1 MSENL
6 FQTFQN
12 AINLIEDHLLDPNLF
27 ILLESNPF
35 FRINHLQRAFKDIS
49 GITISQYIKYRR
61 LSVIGL
67 EIYTS
72 RHYTRK
78 EFKSAGFSSNKAFEK
93 AFKDFHGY
101 LPKELTDGKNAPKV
115 FSRFNIRINITGGDP
130 FNYSVSHHEQFS
142 VYGADH
148 HFSYESS
155 REEIPELFVKTAKKY
170 SGLTLFSIARASN
183 EIDEFDYFLGTPEY
197 EKAIDALD
205 SFIIPSSKY
214 LIFKIE
220 GQYPDV
226 NFAVRKRIFDEVLPG
241 LYMYRLTSTMFIE
254 KYYPGD
260 PLSDSYKSEIWIP
273 VEDIKEE
280 D

>member
-142 VYGADH
+142 VYGAGGYIGNYDKYNH
-148 HFSYESS
+148 EDYEVIISC
-155 REEIPELFVKTAKKY
+155 RGNCGK
-170 SGLTLFSIARASN
+170 
-183 EIDEFDYFLGTPEY
+183 
-197 EKAIDALD
+197 KAITMPKSWITSNAMVVK
-205 SFIIPSSKY
+205 PKKN
-214 LIFKIE
+214 FKNE
-220 GQYPDV
+220 GELADL
-226 NFAVRKRIFDEVLPG
+226 K
-241 LYMYRLTSTMFIE
+241 
-254 KYYPGD
+254 
-260 PLSDSYKSEIWIP
+260 
-273 VEDIKEE
+273 
-280 D
+280 